1 VTEVRKDETDGSPA
15 AAVLYLVDVGFA
27 GLTPAVAVVKATT
40 RGLSAL
46 ARPVRSVVLF
56 PPLVPEAL
64 KPGRSLARLA
74 DRGARRRQD
83 AQRDLGEALDR
94 LVPAALDLVLRHV
107 DLTRIVVEHVDLE
120 AIVHRVDMATMA
132 TDIIATL
139 DLPEIIR
146 ESTSAV
152 SSETVRQVRMRGI
165 SADEAVGRAAHRLR
179 PRRRT
184 QPLTTTPPAAGEL
197 VYDGTRTSRSGT
209 KDPPA

>member
-1 VTEVRKDETDGSPA
+1 MTEVRKDETDGSPA

-107 DLTRIVVEHVDLE
+107 DLE